1 MYHRTMKKVTVSA
14 PGKLM
19 LFGEHAVVYGQPCI
33 VTAVGQRMR
42 ATAERT
48 DTPSLLI
55 NAKDVQIK
63 DYRKPLESLGRGNIP
78 KGARFVE
85 VAVANFHKAYP
96 IKDGG
101 IRVLTSSDFTST
113 MGFGS
118 SSASVVCVIKALAEL
133 SGLKLSTR
141 SLFELCYKTV
151 IDVQKKGSGFDIAAA
166 LAGGTIGYHKT
177 GKVIEPLAL
186 PSPEPSSGRPGR
198 PPSPAEAEPH
208 PAARRGHPLPG
219 GEGVLPL
226 VIGYSGVKADTV
238 ELMKQVAA
246 LAQKKPKLVEQIY
259 TQIGQLVPAAK
270 NAMLAG
276 NWQMAGEYMTINQG
290 LLEGL
295 GVSTPKLDAMIKAAR
310 SAGAYGAKLSGAGGG
325 DCMIAFVPQEKRA
338 SVAFAIT
345 QAGGEAIDIPV
356 GVEGAKTED

>member
-1 MYHRTMKKVTVSA
+1 MYHLRMKKVTVSA

-42 ATAERT
+42 AVVERT

-55 NAKDVQIK
+55 NAKDVQIS

-96 IKDGG
+96 IEPGG
-101 IRVLTSSDFTST
+101 IRILTSSDFTST

-133 SGLKLSTR
+133 AGLKLSTR
-141 SLFELCYKTV
+141 TLFELCYKTV

-166 LAGGTIGYHKT
+166 LVGGTAWYHKT
-177 GKVIEPLAL
+177 GKVIEPLAV
-186 PSPEPSSGRPGR
+186 SS
-198 PPSPAEAEPH
+198 
-208 PAARRGHPLPG
+208 
-219 GEGVLPL
+219 LPL
-226 VIGYSGVKADTV
+226 IIGYTGVKADTV
-238 ELMKQVAA
+238 ELMKQVSA
-246 LAQKKPKLVEQIY
+246 LAEKKPKLVEQIY

-325 DCMIAFVPQEKRA
+325 DCMIAFAPQDKRS
-338 SVAFAIT
+338 SVIVAIN
-345 QAGGEAIDIPV
+345 QAGGEVIDIPSHV
-356 GVEGAKTED
+356 PGATIEA